1 MMDQKPLAAPKV
13 LKKDF
18 IIDNTTYL
26 EVKGSRTAE
35 TVVSLIFVVICLVVT
50 GVNIYF
56 NVRTA
61 CSKKEKSE
69 PSIQV
74 DENNSNNDDENIQ
87 QVEDAEEA

>member
-13 LKKDF
+13 LIKDL

-56 NVRTA
+56 NVRST
-61 CSKKEKSE
+61 CSKKEESE